1 MLTYAS
7 AMFVGCVSMQT
18 SSSGASRRLPL
29 LSLLL
34 LMVVLLRLRRRR
46 LLLLVTTK
54 VNDEGSLQC
63 STFSSPL
70 VRKCPFSLG

>member
-1 MLTYAS
+1 
-7 AMFVGCVSMQT
+7 
-18 SSSGASRRLPL
+18 
-29 LSLLL
+29 
-34 LMVVLLRLRRRR
+34 MVVLLRLRRRR